1 MKQVKTKKITFSSK
15 QKKEIKT
22 FLIELKELNSKLKTL
37 LKKK

>member
-1 MKQVKTKKITFSSK
+1 MKTKTKRITFSSK
-15 QKKEIKT
+15 QKKEINN